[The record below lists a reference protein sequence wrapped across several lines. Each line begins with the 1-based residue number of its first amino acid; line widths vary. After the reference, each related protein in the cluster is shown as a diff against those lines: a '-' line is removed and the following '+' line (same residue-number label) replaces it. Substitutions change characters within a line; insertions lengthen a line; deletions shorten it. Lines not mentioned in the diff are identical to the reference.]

1 MHLFTERRPLRAD
14 SALTALIVIDTIEES
29 SLENLEAMKEM
40 LLERPDSFFNE
51 MEAIDYISNGGEMSN
66 FTSAGASAP
75 GRVFEREDGD
85 LVWETDLLRCIDS
98 INDHCRGWFE
108 GYADAFLESSP
119 YKNYSF
125 CLNSIAWMRHS
136 QWGI

>member
-29 SLENLEAMKEM
+29 SLENLDAMKEM
-40 LLERPDSFFNE
+40 VIERADSFFNE
-51 MEAIDYISNGGEMSN
+51 MGEMSN